1 MLLLGLFCLRDDTM
15 CVKTEE
21 IRNYFGKFL
30 QIINSFVGI
39 TTLYTTVFATFLVKH
54 GQTQGQWDY
63 T

>member
-1 MLLLGLFCLRDDTM
+1 M

-30 QIINSFVGI
+30 QIIRRFVGI
-39 TTLYTTVFATFLVKH
+39 TMLYATVFATFLAKH

-63 T
+63 TRDGNFAKI